1 MTQLPESEC
10 SQAVAKR
17 GLTSLD
23 LLVVARDLRSQ
34 WFALAFAR
42 LSALVARPGSAQVA
56 RPRPQMPAAPA
67 SFGFFRRSA

>member
-1 MTQLPESEC
+1 MTQLPESERG
-10 SQAVAKR
+10 QAVAKR

-34 WFALAFAR
+34 WFAFAFAR
-42 LSALVARPGSAQVA
+42 LSTPVARLGSAQVA

-67 SFGFFRRSA
+67 RFGFFRPSA

>member
-17 GLTSLD
+17 GLASLD

-34 WFALAFAR
+34 WFAFAFAR
-42 LSALVARPGSAQVA
+42 LSARVARLGSAQVA
-56 RPRPQMPAAPA
+56 RPRSQMPAAPA
-67 SFGFFRRSA
+67 RFGFFRPSG